1 MDDNNHT
8 LHHPGRVAGDEDPI
22 VGAPLAGRLP
32 PSLAL
37 PLVSVIVTAY
47 NSERFVRATLESVQA
62 QRYPRLECI
71 VVDDASTDGTRK
83 VVRDFLDAAR
93 DPRFRLVES
102 PRNEGQLGAQIAGFR
117 HASGDFI
124 VFLDSDD
131 LLFADALES
140 QVAAHLGSPIVV
152 AMTCFDSSI
161 INEHDTVLAG
171 HTREAP
177 LLQFDWFR
185 PSILR
190 RPLPILGVTFESLL
204 VPPAVGNGLGGLRWF
219 WTTQSFMMFRRDAVG
234 LVLPE
239 RTDLFRACAD
249 YYLVRM
255 THAFN
260 STLVVRKPLG
270 AYRIHGSNHYAAH
283 TLVSSNAHNA
293 DHSRFKWQKSQLEE
307 LAGQVI
313 GERFE
318 RFAALYGEFNLTRCL
333 MSIPPGRR
341 PSVQALLHKRV
352 PPAKAAFVHGTA
364 MASSLVARGVSVW
377 RDLGMSSRT
386 GA

>member
-1 MDDNNHT
+1 VSETVTDIALARGADD
-8 LHHPGRVAGDEDPI
+8 RRAEVF
-22 VGAPLAGRLP
+22 GAPLAGRLP
-32 PSLAL
+32 PSLEL

-47 NSERFVRATLESVQA
+47 NSERFVRATLESVLA
-62 QRYPRLECI
+62 QRYPRFECI
-71 VVDDASTDGTRK
+71 VVDDGSTDRTRA
-83 VVRDFLDAAR
+83 VVADFLVEAR
-93 DPRFRLVES
+93 DARFSLVES
-102 PRNEGQLGAQIAGFR
+102 ARNEGQLCAQIAGFR
-117 HASGDFI
+117 RATGDFI

-131 LLFADALES
+131 LLFSDALES

-190 RPLPILGVTFESLL
+190 RQQNVLGLALETLL
-204 VPPAVGNGLGGLRWF
+204 VPPAAGNSLAGLRWY
-219 WTTQSFMMFRRDAVG
+219 WTTQSFMMFRRDAVA

-239 RTDLFRACAD
+239 RTALFRACAD

-270 AYRIHGSNHYAAH
+270 AYRIHGGNHYAAH
-283 TLVSSNAHNA
+283 ALISSNQHNA
-293 DHSRFKWQKSQLEE
+293 DHSRFKWQKTQLTE
-307 LAGQVI
+307 LAAQVI

-318 RFAALYGEFNLTRCL
+318 RFAVLYGEFHLTRCL
-333 MSIPPGRR
+333 MSIPPSQR
-341 PSVQALLHKRV
+341 PAVQSLLHKRV
-352 PPAKAAFVHGTA
+352 PPTTAALVQSSA
-364 MASSLVARGVSVW
+364 LISSLVAQVVTMW
-377 RDLGMSSRT
+377 RDLGMDSRT